1 MNEEMKTQVI
11 EINGQKMEVDMRH
24 AKVVHQNLKIGSA
37 VKLLEKSSYGG
48 SEVYQGVIVSF
59 SMFTDQPTITV
70 AYITSS
76 YSNAELKFAHINESD
91 KSKEKWSLVPC
102 VDDELPLNK
111 TDLIASFDR
120 KIEGHHRDI
129 RDIEEK
135 KSYFLNHF
143 DQFFVVEDEAL
154 VDA

>member
-1 MNEEMKTQVI
+1 MNEEQKTQIV
-11 EINGQKMEVDMRH
+11 EINGQKMEVDLRH
-24 AKVVHQNLKIGSA
+24 AKVIHQNLKIGTA

-48 SEVYQGVIVSF
+48 SEVYQGVIVGF
-59 SMFTDQPTITV
+59 SMFTDEPTITV

-76 YSNAELKFAHINESD
+76 YSSAELKFAHINESK

-111 TDLIASFDR
+111 VDLIASFDR
-120 KIEGHHRDI
+120 KIEGYYRDI
-129 RDIEEK
+129 RDAEEK
-135 KSYFLNHF
+135 KAYFLKHF

-154 VDA
+154 VD